1 MHMPSHTSQEAA
13 EDLFFGQSVIIWARW
28 FIIAASAT
36 TTIWT
41 AQSISAI
48 TVNVLL
54 IIALVALNFFLL
66 ARYLVEQPVKRSL
79 LIGVS
84 ALDLLLISAIV
95 GTWDSTGLASPFFI
109 LFYPIVL
116 AFAFVFPPR
125 LTAIY
130 TGSAL
135 LLYSSICLWGDGLLL
150 STDSLKVLVMRVVTL
165 AAMGGLGTYYWR
177 IQRQRRRNLP
187 GTSATL
193 AELQQHLRTHPSVE

>member
-1 MHMPSHTSQEAA
+1 MHMSSHTSQEAA

-41 AQSISAI
+41 AQSIGAI

-54 IIALVALNFFLL
+54 IIVLMALNFFLH
-66 ARYLVEQPVKRSL
+66 ARYLVERPVNRSL
-79 LIGVS
+79 LVGVS
-84 ALDLLLISAIV
+84 ALDLLLIGAIV
-95 GTWDSTGLASPFFI
+95 AIWDSTGLTSPFFI

-130 TGSAL
+130 TGCAL
-135 LLYSSICLWGDGLLL
+135 LLYSNLCLWGDSLML
-150 STDSLKVLVMRVVTL
+150 STDNLKLLVMRVVTL

-177 IQRQRRRNLP
+177 IQRQRRRSLP
-187 GTSATL
+187 GASATL
-193 AELQQHLRTHPSVE
+193 AELQQHLHVHPSVE